1 MEHITIKATKRTVGN
16 KQSIKTLRRNGL
28 VPCVIYGQGTEN
40 ELFAVDAKELKS
52 ITHTPTPYIVDM
64 DIEGNV
70 RECIIKDMQFHPVTD
85 ATLHMDFLAVSDKKP
100 IVMEVPVKVVGTA
113 AGVKIG
119 GKLADKVRKIK
130 VCAMMDKLPSL
141 IELNVEPLK
150 LGESLTAGDINLD
163 GVQVVAPKSF
173 ILCTVMA
180 TRQTASA
187 AAE

>member
-40 ELFAVDAKELKS
+40 ELFAVDAKELKL

-85 ATLHMDFLAVSDKKP
+85 ATLHMD
-100 IVMEVPVKVVGTA
+100 
-113 AGVKIG
+113 
-119 GKLADKVRKIK
+119 
-130 VCAMMDKLPSL
+130 
-141 IELNVEPLK
+141 
-150 LGESLTAGDINLD
+150 
-163 GVQVVAPKSF
+163 
-173 ILCTVMA
+173 
-180 TRQTASA
+180 
-187 AAE
+187 